1 MLEKGIYFSG
11 DGTND
16 AVLRDVYLYNFWFS
30 CVYQFYFDLHKL
42 FEIIFIPKKVSCPCK
57 RGYYFLYLTKCIDR
71 TIVYRSSNFHSMI
84 FFKIV
89 QKSNLIDLPVYFF

>member
-30 CVYQFYFDLHKL
+30 CVYQFYFDLNCLKSFSLQKKFHVHVK
-42 FEIIFIPKKVSCPCK
+42 EGIIF
-57 RGYYFLYLTKCIDR
+57 CILQN
-71 TIVYRSSNFHSMI
+71 V
-84 FFKIV
+84 
-89 QKSNLIDLPVYFF
+89 